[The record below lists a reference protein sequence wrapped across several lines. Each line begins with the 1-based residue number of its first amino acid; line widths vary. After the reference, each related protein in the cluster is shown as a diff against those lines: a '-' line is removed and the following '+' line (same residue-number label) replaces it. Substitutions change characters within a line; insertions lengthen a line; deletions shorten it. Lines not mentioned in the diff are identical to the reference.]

1 MLIPAVA
8 LAVAAGGLGILGQPA
23 GCDLR
28 QGAYEEWI
36 ATKPSGSNGR
46 AKPAL
51 PKAEASKR
59 EEIERTYISFVRAL
73 SEAYGNPAA
82 LESCCAA
89 ASADRLGALSC
100 SFATYLARGRTGSAA
115 FVTSLPAGPHELG
128 VLWELDTVF
137 SAAAAAGAEV
147 PGAFGSK
154 RPSERVIEELFLL
167 VLDSNEA
174 AITKFFNIATALP
187 ADEARL
193 VDTRIELMFREAPSV
208 LVTNWFLLRRY
219 KPKLRAVSRA
229 MLARAGAADRARIS
243 KGVEAFCGSKTDPD
257 CQEILRMIGAR

>member
-1 MLIPAVA
+1 MFIAAVA
-8 LAVAAGGLGILGQPA
+8 VVFAAGGLGLTAPAA

-28 QGAYEEWI
+28 QGSYEEWL

-46 AKPAL
+46 SKTAA
-51 PKAEASKR
+51 PKAETSRR
-59 EEIERTYISFVRAL
+59 EEIERTYVSFVRAL
-73 SEAYGNPAA
+73 TEAYGDAAA

-100 SFATYLARGRTGSAA
+100 SFAAYIARGRTSSAA
-115 FVTSLPAGPHELG
+115 FVTALPAGARDLG
-128 VLWELDTVF
+128 LLWELDAVF
-137 SAAAAAGAEV
+137 SAAAAEGAKM

-174 AITKFFNIATALP
+174 AITKFFNIASALP
-187 ADEARL
+187 PDAAKL
-193 VDTRIELMFREAPSV
+193 VDGRIELLFREAPSV

-219 KPKLRAVSRA
+219 QPKLRAVSRA
-229 MLARAGAADRARIS
+229 MLSRATAADRARIS
-243 KGVEAFCGSKTDPD
+243 KGVEAFCASASDPD
-257 CQEILRMIGAR
+257 CQEILRVLGGR